1 MAKTSSKLSLIDL
14 CDPIGGLDSF
24 NDMYR
29 VDTASLRR
37 RLMENFHPA
46 SHYASSIS
54 SGMMSGTICDGD
66 ADCGDATGADSA
78 PAADDDDG
86 GGDSEDPEPERRRV
100 RKASSDRVTKAG
112 RASPRAALATQTSD
126 DAGAPI
132 AKTSSIGAKPH
143 YAAAMAGSPH
153 PAQAPLTHASTTVR
167 RAAATTTTAGDQTS
181 LPQNLEIALWR
192 LPTVL
197 RHVPVSRSGWWAG
210 VRDGRY
216 PQPVRLSARCVAW
229 RASDI
234 RSLIESL

>member
-1 MAKTSSKLSLIDL
+1 MAKTSCKLSLIDL
-14 CDPIGGLDSF
+14 IAPIDGLDDF
-24 NDMYR
+24 HDMHR

-46 SHYASSIS
+46 SHYASCIS
-54 SGMMSGTICDGD
+54 SGMMSGTVCDGD

-78 PAADDDDG
+78 PAAAADDDDG
-86 GGDSEDPEPERRRV
+86 GDPDPEPERRRV
-100 RKASSDRVTKAG
+100 RKANSDRVTKAG
-112 RASPRAALATQTSD
+112 RASTRAAQATQTSD
-126 DAGAPI
+126 DAGPPT

-143 YAAAMAGSPH
+143 YAAATAGNPY

-167 RAAATTTTAGDQTS
+167 RDAATTTTAGDQTS

-234 RSLIESL
+234 RDLIESL